1 MTSVVLPLCLDQAAA
16 ADLTALV
23 YASPEL
29 PIMIVSLAGPLAWV
43 LLALP
48 KLLPP
53 PHAERTRAPVAHSAT
68 ATAAG
73 RVLLVLTNCLHR
85 ECGCPLS
92 WSLRARGSG

>member
-23 YASPEL
+23 YVSPEL

-68 ATAAG
+68 GAG
-73 RVLLVLTNCLHR
+73 SCLACSH
-85 ECGCPLS
+85 ELS
-92 WSLRARGSG
+92 PS